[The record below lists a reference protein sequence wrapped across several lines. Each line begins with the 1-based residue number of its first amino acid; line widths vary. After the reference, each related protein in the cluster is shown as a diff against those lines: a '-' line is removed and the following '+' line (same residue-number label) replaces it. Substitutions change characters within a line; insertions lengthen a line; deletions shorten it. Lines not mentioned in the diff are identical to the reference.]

1 MEPKYYLVLKR
12 QRLKIARIRK
22 ILITGFLIFFGF
34 LGFLIYLMNSYSQAQ
49 SSVNMGSLTSVQ
61 VQPVKVVELVQEIG
75 TDIEVQPSWQ
85 VHVTTPIPGA
95 RIAALYVDLGDYVEE
110 GQVLLELDP
119 ALLMLELKQ
128 AEDEVKS
135 AKARLEEIQK
145 TQATRHEERVAAV
158 HRAEDEVKSAKARLE
173 EIQKTQATRHEER
186 VAAVHRAEGEVESA
200 KARLEE
206 IKKIQEARHGELV
219 AAFQQAEEV
228 LRSIRTRE
236 ISKSSEPAP
245 AEFNNRRLLE
255 DFVRAKNTLTH
266 ESVINRSM
274 VTSAE
279 ATYKLALEAAIKAR
293 NAMAN
298 EKVLNRSEQA
308 VAELAYT
315 QALENLVKAQNQL
328 KNEEATLQS
337 ELAAAEANYTTAF
350 ARRTQIQYNLTHT
363 TVKAPVSG
371 IVIEQNI
378 HPGEVMTPYEGSSR
392 NLLTLGVVD
401 PAVVIA
407 GIGSES
413 NPSVYTGQP
422 ARIVV
427 EDPAEAVLEG
437 TVIKI
442 EQNPSKPE
450 LKVYV
455 KISNPNLALK
465 PGVFA
470 HARFQNKRLAPVIP
484 KTALIH
490 PADPC
495 MVLVVDPDFI
505 VRKRLIE
512 VGLSMDGLIEVVRGI
527 QEGEQVITS
536 GQQFIK
542 EGDKIKIATDTF
554 VALNRS

>member
-12 QRLKIARIRK
+12 QRLRIARIRK

-34 LGFLIYLMNSYSQAQ
+34 LGFLIYFLNSYSQAQ
-49 SSVNMGSLTSVQ
+49 SSINIGSLTSVQ
-61 VQPVKVVELVQEIG
+61 VQPVKVAELVQEIN
-75 TDIEVQPSWQ
+75 TDIEVQPSLH
-85 VHVTTPIPGA
+85 VHVKTPIPGA
-95 RIAALYVDLGDYVEE
+95 KIAALYVDLGDYVEE

-128 AEDEVKS
+128 AENEVKS

-145 TQATRHEERVAAV
+145 TQVA
-158 HRAEDEVKSAKARLE
+158 
-173 EIQKTQATRHEER
+173 RHEER

-228 LRSIRTRE
+228 LRSIRTGE
-236 ISKSSEPAP
+236 IFKSSEPAP
-245 AEFNNRRLLE
+245 AEFNNRRILE
-255 DFVRAKNTLTH
+255 AFIKAKKALTQ
-266 ESVINRSM
+266 ESVINQSM

-279 ATYKLALEAAIKAR
+279 AIYKLALEAVVKAR
-293 NAMAN
+293 NAIAN

-308 VAELAYT
+308 AAELAYT
-315 QALENLVKAQNQL
+315 RALENLVKAQNQL
-328 KNEEATLQS
+328 KNEEAATRA
-337 ELAAAEANYTTAF
+337 ELAAAEADYTTAF
-350 ARRTQIQYNLTHT
+350 ARRAQIQYNLTHT
-363 TVKAPVSG
+363 TVKAPARG
-371 IVIEQNI
+371 IVIEQNV
-378 HPGEVMTPYEGSSR
+378 HPGEVITPYESSSR

-407 GIGSES
+407 GIGSEL
-413 NPSVYTGQP
+413 NPSLYIGQP

-427 EDPAEAVLEG
+427 EDPAEVVLEG

-442 EQNPSKPE
+442 ERNSSKPK
-450 LKVYV
+450 LKVHV

-484 KTALIH
+484 KTAFIH
-490 PADPC
+490 PADPST
-495 MVLVVDPDFI
+495 VFVIDSDFI

-536 GQQFIK
+536 GQRFIK
-542 EGDKIKIATDTF
+542 EGDKVKIATDI
-554 VALNRS
+554 L